1 MKKLLHLE
9 EEKLARLKEQN
20 AKIWLT
26 FTRTRPAWG
35 MIPVRIVFGVVLILE
50 GISRF
55 TFVRHNKDSLLAQLP
70 HEWQLPLI
78 VIFSVIEIVGG
89 AMTIPG
95 VMTRFV
101 GMAILIE
108 MFFAIMFERI
118 PLAFSGD
125 LQTQILLFGIA
136 SLLMFSGP
144 GRYSV
149 DGAIARYILQR
160 YPIEKWRLYVYA
172 ETPIT
177 KWWE

>member
-1 MKKLLHLE
+1 MKKFIKIK
-9 EEKLARLKEQN
+9 EEKLERLKEQN

-70 HEWQLPLI
+70 HEWQLTLI
-78 VIFSVIEIVGG
+78 IVFSVIEIVGG
-89 AMTIPG
+89 AMAIPG
-95 VMTRFV
+95 VLTRFV
-101 GMAILIE
+101 GMAILVE
-108 MFFAIMFERI
+108 MFFAIMFEQI
-118 PLAFSGD
+118 PFAFSGD
-125 LQTQILLFGIA
+125 LQTQTLLFGIA

-149 DGAIARYILQR
+149 DGLIARKILKK

-177 KWWE
+177 KWYE

>member
-1 MKKLLHLE
+1 MKSPIKIE
-9 EEKLARLKEQN
+9 QEKLDRLKEQN
-20 AKIWLT
+20 AKVWLT

-55 TFVRHNKDSLLAQLP
+55 TFVRHNKDTLLAQLP
-70 HEWQLPLI
+70 HEWQLTFI
-78 VIFSVIEIVGG
+78 IAFSVIEIIGG

-101 GMAILIE
+101 GMAIVIE
-108 MFFAIMFERI
+108 MFFAIMFEQI
-118 PLAFSGD
+118 PFAFSGH
-125 LQTQILLFGIA
+125 LQTQLLLFGIA

-144 GRYSV
+144 GRYSI
-149 DGAIARYILQR
+149 DGLIARKILKK

-177 KWWE
+177 KWYE